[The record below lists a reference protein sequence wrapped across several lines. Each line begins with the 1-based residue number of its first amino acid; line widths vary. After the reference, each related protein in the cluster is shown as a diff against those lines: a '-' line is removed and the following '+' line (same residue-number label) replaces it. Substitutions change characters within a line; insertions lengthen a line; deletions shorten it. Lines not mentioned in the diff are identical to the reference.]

1 MEIFEKYRNI
11 INESQKPIVF
21 EFGMCDGY
29 HSNLLL
35 RALSEN
41 GKGFIYN
48 GCEPVK
54 ELFDGINL
62 IYDRNIGMA
71 QKHNIAIGN
80 KDEVIELYKSGGER
94 IENGVVM
101 DRYYGSSS
109 IRKPKLVTEAWK
121 SMTFNVETAVCLK
134 FDTLVNRLGLQN
146 EVIDFIW
153 ADIQGAEVDMIN
165 GGVETFKNVKY
176 LYTEYNNSELY
187 EGEIGL
193 QGICSLLPDFQIVY
207 DYGGD
212 VLLKNNNI

>member
-1 MEIFEKYRNI
+1 MDILQKFREII
-11 INESQKPIVF
+11 SQSEKPIVF

-29 HSNLLL
+29 HSNILLNI
-35 RALSEN
+35 LSEN
-41 GKGFIYN
+41 GKPFIYH

-54 ELFDGINL
+54 QLHDGIILN
-62 IYDRNIGMA
+62 YRNGKA
-71 QKHNIAIGN
+71 QKHNFALGSEDKIV
-80 KDEVIELYKSGGER
+80 DFYKSGGER

-121 SMTFNVETAVCLK
+121 SMTFEKESVTSITFDNFKSIVGLK
-134 FDTLVNRLGLQN
+134 D

-153 ADIQGAEVDMIN
+153 ADIQGAEVDMIQ
-165 GGVETFKNVKY
+165 GGSESFKKVRY

-193 QGICSLLPDFQIVY
+193 DGICNMLPDFEVIY
-207 DYGGD
+207 DFKGD
-212 VLLKNNNI
+212 VLLKNKNYE